1 MTRAS
6 GPFLYTCA
14 AVLGLTAINASA
26 AVITLDFE
34 GIRGTYPDE
43 STIQILDYYDGGSA
57 SNGRSGPNLGV
68 AFTADALAL
77 CLNTG
82 NTPDTQCSNTS
93 RGGLGIPTSRL
104 TAMYFEFNN
113 PTMNVAAGFDTG
125 FAMAYANP
133 INRELSI
140 EIWSGLNA
148 SGTLLASLALSGT
161 PNAGCPIEV
170 AGDNPFESGLQPA
183 TYCPF
188 ADTSVAFAGIA
199 QSVRFTGIANQSV
212 YDDFTFGSTTVGGGP
227 QVPEPSTLAL
237 LGIGLMGIALTRRR
251 RIDA

>member
-1 MTRAS
+1 MKLRI
-6 GPFLYTCA
+6 LA
-14 AVLGLTAINASA
+14 AVLGLTAMNASA

-34 GIRGTYPDE
+34 GIKGTYPDP
-43 STIQILDYYDGGSA
+43 STVQILSYYNGGAA

-82 NTPDTQCSNTS
+82 NTPSTQCSNTS

-104 TAMYFEFNN
+104 GAMYFEINN

-133 INRELSI
+133 INRALAI
-140 EIWSGLNA
+140 EIWSGINA

-161 PNAGCPIEV
+161 PNAGCPIEI

-199 QSVRFTGIANQSV
+199 RSVRFTGIANQSV
-212 YDDFTFGSTTVGGGP
+212 YDDFTFGSTTVGGGS
-227 QVPEPSTLAL
+227 QVPEPGTLVL
-237 LGIGLMGIALTRRR
+237 LGLGLAGLGLGRRR
-251 RIDA
+251 KTH